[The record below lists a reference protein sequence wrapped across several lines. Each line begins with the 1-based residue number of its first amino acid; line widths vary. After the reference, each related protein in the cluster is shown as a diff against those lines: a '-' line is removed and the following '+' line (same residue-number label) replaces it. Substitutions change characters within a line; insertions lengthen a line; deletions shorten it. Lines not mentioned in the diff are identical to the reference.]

1 MDFQLLIYLKEAFGG
16 YHHSTNGRLGER
28 GRQILNC
35 QGYVHSFAFKA
46 LTHAASKTKVMRQS
60 RDFQPT
66 IFRIAKVFL
75 RKC

>member
-1 MDFQLLIYLKEAFGG
+1 MDFQLLIYLKAAFGG
-16 YHHSTNGRLGER
+16 YHHSTNGRLGEP

-46 LTHAASKTKVMRQS
+46 LTHARPKTVMRQS
-60 RDFQPT
+60 RDCKPT

-75 RKC
+75 RKS